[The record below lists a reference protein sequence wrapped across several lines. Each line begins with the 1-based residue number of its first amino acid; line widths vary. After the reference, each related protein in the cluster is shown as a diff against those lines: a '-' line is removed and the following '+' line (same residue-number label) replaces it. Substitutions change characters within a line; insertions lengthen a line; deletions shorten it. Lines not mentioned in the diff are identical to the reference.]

1 MSRPSLKS
9 ARSPVARAKGADAS
23 EPTWSETARPSRA
36 SRACPACGVVFPED
50 FLVCPHDGAALGVAA
65 NETDPLVGLLLGNS
79 YRIDRAVA
87 RGGMGR
93 LYQATHTRLPR
104 LVAVKVL
111 HEPHA
116 QKKDAVKRFERE
128 ASALAR
134 IDSPHVVPVID
145 FVRTPDGRGAIVT
158 PLLEGDDLQSVL
170 ERGPL
175 APIAAAKIAIEI
187 CRGLAAA
194 HRVGVVHRDLKPS
207 NVFLSTDGE
216 IPVAKILDFGVAKLG
231 EDEMT
236 RTGVVLGTPAYMSPE
251 QASGSSRVD
260 ARADIYGVGA
270 VLYRM
275 LSGRMPFEGED
286 AAHTLAL
293 LLESGPRRMTSLREV
308 PLALERI
315 VERAMARQ
323 PEERFRTATELSTAL
338 EEFVSAGRP
347 VLNKKAR
354 AGSHKRTRL
363 FSVLTATTLSLAS
376 GGATWV
382 DARAL
387 AIVFEMNTE
396 RLEAFALAFAAV
408 TSLAALIGSATW
420 SLRSLQA
427 RWHSDVEIEGWRGR
441 VGKALVWAFA
451 SFGGWMLIQS
461 LAFAGA
467 WALAVSPGI
476 ACGFALASTRKQR
489 A

>member
-1 MSRPSLKS
+1 VTRASSKS
-9 ARSPVARAKGADAS
+9 EARLARAPRGADGF
-23 EPTWSETARPSRA
+23 EPTWSEGPPAKGA
-36 SRACPACGVVFPED
+36 RACPACGVVFPAD
-50 FLVCPHDGAALGVAA
+50 FLVCPRDGAALGVAA
-65 NETDPLVGLLLGNS
+65 NETDPLIGVLLGNS
-79 YRIDRAVA
+79 YRIDKAVA

-116 QKKDAVKRFERE
+116 QKKDAVRRFERE

-134 IDSPHVVPVID
+134 IDSPHVVPVTD

-175 APIAAAKIAIEI
+175 APIAAAKIAIEV
-187 CRGLAAA
+187 CKGLAAA

-207 NVFLSTDGE
+207 NIFLSTDGE
-216 IPVAKILDFGVAKLG
+216 VPVAKILDFGVAKLG

-260 ARADIYGVGA
+260 VRADIYGVGA

-293 LLESGPRRMTSLREV
+293 LLEKGPRRLSSVRDV

-323 PEERFRTATELSTAL
+323 PEERFQTAHELCVAL
-338 EEFVSAGRP
+338 EEFVAAGRP
-347 VLNKKAR
+347 TANKKLR
-354 AGSHKRTRL
+354 VGSHRRVQTQA
-363 FSVLTATTLSLAS
+363 VLTSIAFALSAGGAMWVATT
-376 GGATWV
+376 
-382 DARAL
+382 AL
-387 AIVFEMNTE
+387 ATALALETE
-396 RLEAFALAFAAV
+396 RLEAFGLAFAGV
-408 TSLAALIGSATW
+408 TTLGALAGAATLSA
-420 SLRSLQA
+420 RVLQA
-427 RWHSDVEIEGWRGR
+427 RWHSSVELEGFRGR
-441 VGKALVWAFA
+441 VGRALIAAFTV
-451 SFGGWMLIQS
+451 FGV
-461 LAFAGA
+461 LALMSALTGAGA
-467 WALAVSPGI
+467 WALAVSPAI
-476 ACGFALASTRKQR
+476 AAVCAFGASRLQR